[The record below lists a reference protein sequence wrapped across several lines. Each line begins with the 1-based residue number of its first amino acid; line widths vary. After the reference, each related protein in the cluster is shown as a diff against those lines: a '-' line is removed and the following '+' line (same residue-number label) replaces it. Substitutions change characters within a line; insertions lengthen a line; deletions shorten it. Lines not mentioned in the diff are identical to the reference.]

1 MTTKHYIAIGIGVIL
16 FVGAVIGGT
25 LAGIAVISPQAA
37 TVPKTVA
44 EQKEVENHSA
54 EKSAHEQSSKTQPPQ
69 QTVSESIPEQKQTQ
83 QTSPQPVQRPTI
95 TNNVAPSKLTQAEK
109 EAKIQE
115 LSSDMQVKTDDMRDI
130 TFYPPKLD
138 LKQPTIMNP
147 YIGVKH
153 PNETCVLRLEVCYTG
168 DDWIFF
174 DTVYIKT
181 PTRTHI
187 LKYKPY
193 TGDHDVSSGSVFE
206 TFDQAVDS
214 DTLAALRDIAA
225 TGSAKIRLSGKYFSE
240 RNLSDDEVQRI
251 KNILDLYDVLRV
263 Q

>member
-1 MTTKHYIAIGIGVIL
+1 
-16 FVGAVIGGT
+16 
-25 LAGIAVISPQAA
+25 
-37 TVPKTVA
+37 
-44 EQKEVENHSA
+44 
-54 EKSAHEQSSKTQPPQ
+54 
-69 QTVSESIPEQKQTQ
+69 
-83 QTSPQPVQRPTI
+83 
-95 TNNVAPSKLTQAEK
+95 
-109 EAKIQE
+109 
-115 LSSDMQVKTDDMRDI
+115 
-130 TFYPPKLD
+130 
-138 LKQPTIMNP
+138 MNP